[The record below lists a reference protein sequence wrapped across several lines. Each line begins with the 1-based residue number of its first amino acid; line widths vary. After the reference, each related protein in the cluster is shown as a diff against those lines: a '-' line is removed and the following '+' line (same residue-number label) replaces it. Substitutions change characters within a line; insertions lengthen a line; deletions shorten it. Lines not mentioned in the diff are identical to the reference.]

1 MPSLAE
7 DIRTVMQAAEL
18 CVEAL
23 RSQGE
28 TDAADNV
35 EAALKRIRYQRPTG
49 PVRHLTISPSQLSE
63 DPYQ

>member
-1 MPSLAE
+1 
-7 DIRTVMQAAEL
+7 MQAAEL